1 MKHIEVDYH
10 FVHDRVLQKLLDVRF
25 NSTNDQVADGFT
37 KPLPQRLREDVR
49 LAKSSG
55 VSY

>member
-1 MKHIEVDYH
+1 MKHVEVDYH
-10 FVHDRVLQKLLDVRF
+10 FVHDRVLQKLLDVRS

-37 KPLPQRLREDVR
+37 KPLSQRLREDVR